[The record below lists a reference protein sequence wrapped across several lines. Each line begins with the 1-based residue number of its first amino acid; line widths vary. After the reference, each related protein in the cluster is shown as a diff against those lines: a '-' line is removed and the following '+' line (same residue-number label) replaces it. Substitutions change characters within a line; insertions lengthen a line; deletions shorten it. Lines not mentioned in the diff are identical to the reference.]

1 MIKVTR
7 LPNDATSCREWK
19 SALIAS
25 VSRVDMTQD
34 DVLAKYVARCFE
46 GGSGSKF
53 PKKLHS
59 EKIFVQF
66 NKHLAAELIQPDVLA
81 TNVEL
86 LHELNSYVESCA
98 LKGEGP
104 RAAPMLNL
112 IYCHFSIGASQ
123 GVALNQ
129 MHLHSSECTSL
140 HQEGALHPQWAQ
152 A

>member
-7 LPNDATSCREWK
+7 LPNDATSCRQWK
-19 SALIAS
+19 SALIAP

-34 DVLAKYVARCFE
+34 DVLARYVAHCFE

-53 PKKLHS
+53 RKKLHS

-86 LHELNSYVESCA
+86 SHELNSYAESCS
-98 LKGEGP
+98 LK
-104 RAAPMLNL
+104 R
-112 IYCHFSIGASQ
+112 
-123 GVALNQ
+123 
-129 MHLHSSECTSL
+129 SEQRQC
-140 HQEGALHPQWAQ
+140 
-152 A
+152 